1 MKPIPN
7 ELIIAMPES
16 VEATKESCQAAADA
30 VLHVLFLMGAELD
43 PKLTWPPI
51 LSNGV
56 ELWPMPPPYESGERR
71 QISLLINLNGR
82 DESGYLEHC
91 KRNAEEYNRALE
103 EAKPY
108 VATEIAKM
116 GPTDATHVWN
126 YLNSLAFSV
135 EDESVFRALEL
146 SDETKESYYRAVG
159 LRSAHT

>member
-43 PKLTWPPI
+43 PKMTWPPI
-51 LSNGV
+51 VSNGV

-82 DESGYLEHC
+82 NESGYLQHS
-91 KRNAEEYNRALE
+91 KTNASEYNQALE
-103 EAKPY
+103 EAKPD
-108 VATEIAKM
+108 VAKEIARM
-116 GPTDATHVWN
+116 GPTDSAHLWN
-126 YLNSLAFSV
+126 YLNSLALSI
-135 EDESVFRALEL
+135 EDEDIYRAITL
-146 SDETKESYYRAVG
+146 SSETKAAFSLA
-159 LRSAHT
+159 